1 MSLRLVF
8 LMAVVCALPAGCGG
22 GDSEP
27 ASVTT
32 PCPAA
37 PRELAEAPALPPG
50 FPSPP
55 EVTYTRNLQAGPAQ
69 IVSGYW
75 QGDIDEAFDGYK
87 ESFEASGYEIT
98 KEEQETVDAEVN
110 FSGRDVSGQVK
121 LLQTC
126 SDRTD
131 VSITVRPA

>member
-1 MSLRLVF
+1 MNLRLVF
-8 LMAVVCALPAGCGG
+8 LMIVACALLAGCGG
-22 GDSEP
+22 GDDESS
-27 ASVTT
+27 SVTAA
-32 PCPAA
+32 CPAA

-75 QGDIDEAFDGYK
+75 QGDIDEAFEGYK
-87 ESFEASGYEIT
+87 DAFAESGYEIT
-98 KEEQETVDAEVN
+98 KEEQEAVDAEVN
-110 FSGRDVSGQVK
+110 FAGQEVSGQVR

-126 SDRTD
+126 ADRTD
-131 VSITVRPA
+131 VSVTVRPA